1 MITYDQVREKFED
14 KGYNI
19 YNFYIA
25 FPPIFDPSYTLL
37 LNYTKEEAYNK
48 WRKDNERYFKQYEE
62 SLDKL
67 NTWIDYQNY
76 KL

>member
-48 WRKDNERYFKQYEE
+48 WRKDNER
-62 SLDKL
+62 
-67 NTWIDYQNY
+67 
-76 KL
+76 